1 MKLKKMFN
9 KKAAPSAA
17 DMPAMELDEELPRRK
32 SGASGFVA
40 IIAVALIIVLLLT
53 AGPTRPTENSSVQ
66 QKVLKGSPVTST
78 ISSVITGAGTLA
90 PGDTEIIKLPE
101 IVELDKYY
109 VHNGE
114 KVAPGEVLA
123 SVDQVQ
129 VLAAIGELSTVLNT
143 LDTDINNISASVE
156 SGSISAHVPGKV
168 KAIFAEPGA
177 DVAQTVYDKGCLM
190 LLSLDGMMCVTFPS
204 EADAS
209 LGDVVDVVMRD
220 GSVETGKVYAV
231 SDGKIT
237 VTLSDFK
244 APYHESVI
252 VNAADGSF
260 LGSGELEIHS
270 PLEISGYYGTV
281 SYVNV
286 KLNQHV
292 GNGTTLIT
300 LKDTGHTAKYTS
312 LLNRRNELSEQMDI
326 LISMSD
332 GFVRAKEAGIV
343 TNIPAD
349 SEYATADEKAEVALT
364 AFTDE
369 FANVRLDW
377 LVGSGDAQLVL
388 LEGEGGG
395 ETVSVSGSLM
405 NISESG
411 MVVYVSKTSNYE
423 NGNDLVGS
431 TITVSPTEVIINGE
445 PANPQTMGML
455 SLAIQNQSFPGVSV
469 TFEKAGENYTA
480 KSASITIAANP
491 SAANPNVGNMEQAI
505 RDQMAAMMGGFSFGS
520 FGSFGSGSTQ
530 QKSYEAYSTETT
542 DILGLIPM
550 DELTVTIQVDELD
563 ILQLHEGMDTTITMD
578 AFQGTTFPGTITRV
592 GNIGQ
597 NSGGNTK
604 YAVEVTLSTTEQML
618 VGMNA
623 SVSIVTDTTAPVLTV
638 PAAALQE
645 ESGKT
650 WVYTQYDSKKDIL
663 SGLTQVTTGSSDG
676 ELVEIKSGLDE
687 NSTYYY
693 RYADS
698 ITYNFIH

>member
-9 KKAAPSAA
+9 KKAVPSAA

-40 IIAVALIIVLLLT
+40 VIAVALSIVLLLT

-123 SVDQVQ
+123 SVNKVQ
-129 VLAAIGELSTVLNT
+129 VLSAIGELSKVLNT

-156 SGSISAHVPGKV
+156 SGSISAQVPGRV

-177 DVAQTVYDKGCLM
+177 DVAQTVYDNGCLM
-190 LLSLDGMMCVTFPS
+190 LLSLDGMMCVTFPA

-220 GSVETGKVYAV
+220 GSVESGKVFAV

-252 VNAADGSF
+252 INTADGSF

-281 SYVNV
+281 SVVNV
-286 KLNQHV
+286 KLDQRV
-292 GNGTTLIT
+292 SSGTTLIT
-300 LKDTGHTAKYTS
+300 LKETGHTAKYTS

-343 TNIPAD
+343 TDIPAD
-349 SEYATADEKAEVALT
+349 SEYATAEEKAEVALT

-377 LVGSGDAQLVL
+377 LVGNDEGKLVL
-388 LEGEGGG
+388 LGGEGGTELPDSTKLKG
-395 ETVSVSGSLM
+395 PLVSYSSGAMKIITSNPNNYDFDPALQDGDTLIVSPDSVSLNGAPATSEALALIMKRATELGSFPTAEASFEKGADD
-405 NISESG
+405 IFHFTG
-411 MVVYVSKTSNYE
+411 KV
-423 NGNDLVGS
+423 D
-431 TITVSPTEVIINGE
+431 ITYSAPNVPDI
-445 PANPQTMGML
+445 AGML
-455 SLAIQNQSFPGVSV
+455 
-469 TFEKAGENYTA
+469 AG
-480 KSASITIAANP
+480 
-491 SAANPNVGNMEQAI
+491 
-505 RDQMAAMMGGFSFGS
+505 MMRGFSFGS
-520 FGSFGSGSTQ
+520 AGTTQ
-530 QKSYEAYSTETT
+530 KKSYETYSTDTT
-542 DILGLIPM
+542 EILGLIPM

-604 YAVEVTLSTTEQML
+604 YAVEVTLATTEQML

-663 SGLTQVTTGSSDG
+663 SGLTQVITGSSDG

-687 NSTYYY
+687 NSVYYY

-698 ITYNFIH
+698 ITYNFMH